1 MNGSWLKTLDEV
13 EGGDLPLVGSK
24 AFNLANLRRHGLPV
38 PPGLVVTTAFF
49 EAQLQHHQL
58 TPLWAGSP
66 NVAVTGEALAWLADT
81 LKSSPL
87 APELRT
93 ALRARLSE
101 TFPDLDSFAV
111 RSSGIDED
119 MRQHAFSG
127 IHLTELGVPREM
139 IEVSIGRCWASA
151 LSQEAQEYRRQHGI
165 AIQSIRLAVLIQ
177 PFIAARV
184 AGVAFTADPVSGA
197 SGEIIVEAAFGH
209 AKQVVEGRITPA
221 RYRLNKRAPDYPV
234 LEATPANRPAAP
246 ASPEKARAGSP
257 LDAAGRDPLSTAQL
271 QTLATFLEQIEAL
284 MAAPQD
290 VEWAIAR
297 QETDGGERMVFFQ
310 TRPITMPPAL
320 PTSVDTEW
328 SRADYRGFLP
338 DLPSPLCASLLQR
351 SQDQSLSFFTRLG
364 FDTASAAAYLKTIYG
379 RPYLNLSLARH
390 LLAQS
395 GLNPAGRLWILGH
408 GEPLDGH
415 RLDAAIDWRH
425 LWEARQAVAR
435 FLLYSLRIRAWLG
448 RFESL
453 VNQVRRSLLSTDWS
467 DSSPAELLTRFRLR
481 TQLSSRMSEV
491 DFLITAAA
499 VAALSLFAP
508 LLGTHVEMVQQLVR
522 EALDAD
528 AKARDMRQGQWLLDL
543 AGTARA
549 DQRAYEYLS
558 DPQAGFEDYR
568 QALSG
573 TPFLAAFD
581 RFLDEY
587 GRCAT
592 FEADPGWPRYAENP
606 APLLVTIAEMAKL
619 GITPEQKQ
627 ANQAEHSGPERR
639 ADELAKMRPWHRWVT
654 GLLIARWRRLAARR
668 VQLRTLFGQSMTDC
682 RAWDLKLAG
691 RWVAHGWL
699 NQAEDYFW
707 LTMEEIERALMAEAE
722 MGPTLPALVRA
733 RRDTYQTY
741 AETEMPYAMRESD
754 MARLVPGR
762 GLIGTALSSVLSG
775 APLSPGQVQ
784 GRVTVLHRPE
794 EAAHMQEGAILVTPS
809 TDVAWFPVFS
819 HARGLIVETGGLL
832 SHGSIIAREFGIPAV
847 ANIPEAT
854 ARFHDGDL
862 VLLDGSTGLVQILAP
877 PPANAP

>member
-1 MNGSWLKTLDEV
+1 MNASWLKTLDEV

-49 EAQLQHHQL
+49 EAQLRHHQL

-66 NVAVTGEALAWLADT
+66 DVAVTGEALAWLADT

-87 APELRT
+87 APELRA
-93 ALRARLSE
+93 ALRVRLSE
-101 TFPDLDSFAV
+101 TFPDPASFAV

-151 LSQEAQEYRRQHGI
+151 LSREAQEYRRQHGI

-177 PFIAARV
+177 PFVTARV

-197 SGEIIVEAAFGH
+197 SGEIIVEAAIGH

-221 RYRLNKRAPDYPV
+221 RYRLDKRAPDYPV
-234 LEATPANRPAAP
+234 LEATPADRAATS
-246 ASPEKARAGSP
+246 ASQEKGRGNAP
-257 LDAAGRDPLSTAQL
+257 LAAASRDPLSTAQL
-271 QTLATFLEQIEAL
+271 QTLATYLEQIEAL

-290 VEWAIAR
+290 VEWAIAD
-297 QETDGGERMVFFQ
+297 QEPDGGEHMVFFQ

-328 SRADYRGFLP
+328 SRANYRGFLP

-351 SQDQSLSFFTRLG
+351 SQDQSLSFFARLG
-364 FDTASAAAYLKTIYG
+364 FDTASAAAYLRTIYG

-390 LLAQS
+390 LLAQG

-415 RLDAAIDWRH
+415 GLDPAIDWRS
-425 LWEARQAVAR
+425 LWEARRAVAR
-435 FLLYSLRIRAWLG
+435 FLLSSLRIRAWLG
-448 RFESL
+448 HFEGF
-453 VNQVRRSLLSTDWS
+453 VNQVRRSLLSTNWS
-467 DSSPAELLTRFRLR
+467 EPSPADLLTRFRLR
-481 TQLSSRMSEV
+481 TQLSSRMNEV
-491 DFLITAAA
+491 DFHITAAA
-499 VAALSLFAP
+499 VAALSLCAP
-508 LLGTHVEMVQQLVR
+508 ILGTDVETVQQIVR
-522 EALDAD
+522 QSLDAD
-528 AKARDMRQGQWLLDL
+528 AQARDMRQGQWLLDL
-543 AGTARA
+543 AGLARK
-549 DQRAYEYLS
+549 DKRAYEYLAE
-558 DPQAGFEDYR
+558 PQAGFEDYR
-568 QALSG
+568 QALAG

-619 GITPEQKQ
+619 GITPEPKQ
-627 ANQAEHSGPERR
+627 PGVAEPG
-639 ADELAKMRPWHRWVT
+639 ELAKMRPWRQWVT
-654 GLLIARWRRLAARR
+654 RRLIARWRRLADMR
-668 VQLRTLFGQSMTDC
+668 VQLRSLFGQSMTDC
-682 RAWDLKLAG
+682 RVWDLKLAG

-733 RRDTYQTY
+733 RRETYQTY

-775 APLSPGQVQ
+775 APLCPGQVQ
-784 GRVTVLHRPE
+784 GRVSVLHRPE
-794 EAAHMQEGAILVTPS
+794 EADHMQEGAILVTPS

-832 SHGSIIAREFGIPAV
+832 SHGSIIAREFGVPAV
-847 ANIPEAT
+847 ANVPEAT
-854 ARFHDGDL
+854 TRFHDGDL

-877 PPANAP
+877 PTANVP